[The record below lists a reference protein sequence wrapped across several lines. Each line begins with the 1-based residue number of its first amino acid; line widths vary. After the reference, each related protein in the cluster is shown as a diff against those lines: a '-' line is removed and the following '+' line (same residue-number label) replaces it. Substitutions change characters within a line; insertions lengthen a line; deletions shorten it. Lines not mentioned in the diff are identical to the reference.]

1 MIEKVVKKDRT
12 PITVNLYERSK
23 CGCIKWAPPMIAKSV
38 CLGKTHYSYTGNKKG
53 CGRSYSNKS
62 FQIKRV
68 DWLAL
73 ARSVMEQKDKEQTEK
88 EQKRQT

>member
-1 MIEKVVKKDRT
+1 
-12 PITVNLYERSK
+12 
-23 CGCIKWAPPMIAKSV
+23 MIAKSV
-38 CLGKTHYSYTGNKKG
+38 CLSKTHYSYTGNKKG

-73 ARSVMEQKDKEQTEK
+73 ARSVRSKKTK
-88 EQKRQT
+88 SKRRKSKSVKPRSFFNNLSR